1 MSNQNLVNHLD
12 ARCNLRVPANSIAMR
27 DTRASMPAVQTGFA
41 TVLMGTAAAKPA
53 AVAYE
58 RIVATWVHTPK
69 FGPDHHSQRWRPAS

>member
-12 ARCNLRVPANSIAMR
+12 ARCNLRVPANSIAMQ
-27 DTRASMPAVQTGFA
+27 DTRASMTAAVLMGFA
-41 TVLMGTAAAKPA
+41 TKPA

-69 FGPDHHSQRWRPAS
+69 FGPDPHSQRWRQAS